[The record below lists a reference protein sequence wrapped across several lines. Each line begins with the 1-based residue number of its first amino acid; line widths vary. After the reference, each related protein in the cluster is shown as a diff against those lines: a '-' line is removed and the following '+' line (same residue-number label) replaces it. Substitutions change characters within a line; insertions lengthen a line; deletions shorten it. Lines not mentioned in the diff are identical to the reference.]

1 MADVLGLHFTLK
13 NQDGDVLGSTRDKDG
28 APLLVLIG
36 HGGILPALEREIK
49 DMTVGQSKMVIITAA
64 QAYGE
69 IDRSLKMTIPRSKF
83 PEGTDIVQG
92 LQFEGGQKDG
102 WPIIFRVVKIKGDDI
117 FIDANHELAGM
128 DLHYDVEISERREA
142 TADELSHGHAHGKG
156 GHQH

>member
-13 NQDGDVLGSTRDKDG
+13 NQDGDVLGCTRDKDG